1 MDALFPF
8 VGRLVFS
15 LLLIFTDTVGRNLDS
30 LTKLFSH

>member
-1 MDALFPF
+1 MDAVFPF